1 MNLGRRIWQFK
12 ELRLGALISV
22 AVGLLA
28 AAWASGG
35 ITLFPPGLKER
46 EAEIASASTQV
57 VVDTPRSAI
66 LDVRQDSYAIQS
78 LTDRSVLLG
87 NLVAS
92 PPVREYI
99 AEQASIP
106 VDSLLVAA
114 PLTPD
119 QPRARAALGANRGPG
134 ELVRSNADYRLAIR
148 ANPTVPVLALYAQAP
163 TVETAEKITNAA
175 VEGLRQYLD
184 RVAVA
189 QDTAPGDQ
197 IRLLQLG
204 PASPSGVINP
214 GVRWQ
219 LGVVAFI
226 LAFGLSCAGFVLLRR
241 IREGYR
247 MARAE
252 HGLAASP

>member
-12 ELRLGALISV
+12 QLRWGALISV

-28 AAWASGG
+28 AGWAAGG
-35 ITLFPPGLKER
+35 ITLFPPGKAER
-46 EAEIASASTQV
+46 EAEIASSSTQV

-87 NLVAS
+87 NLIAS

-99 AEQASIP
+99 AKKSSIP
-106 VDSLLVAA
+106 VDLLQVTA

-119 QPRARAALGANRGPG
+119 QPRAPAALGKKRGPG
-134 ELVRSNADYRLAIR
+134 ELVKSNAEYRLAIR

-163 TVETAEKITNAA
+163 TPETAERIANSA
-175 VEGLRQYLD
+175 VEGLREYLD
-184 RVAVA
+184 NIAVA
-189 QDTAPGDQ
+189 QDTASRDQ

-204 PASPSGVINP
+204 PAAPSGVINP

-226 LAFGLSCAGFVLLRR
+226 LAFGLSCAAFVLLRR
-241 IREGYR
+241 VREGYR
-247 MARAE
+247 LARTR
-252 HGLAASP
+252 HGFAA

>member
-12 ELRLGALISV
+12 QLRFGALISV
-22 AVGLLA
+22 AVALLA
-28 AAWASGG
+28 AAWAAGV
-35 ITLFPPGLKER
+35 FPPGSKDR
-46 EAEIASASTQV
+46 EAEIATSSTEV

-87 NLVAS
+87 NLIAS

-106 VDSLLVAA
+106 VDSLQITA
-114 PLTPD
+114 PLTSD
-119 QPRARAALGANRGPG
+119 QPRAPAAPGQKRGPG
-134 ELVRSNADYRLAIR
+134 ELVQSTAEYRLAIR

-163 TVETAEKITNAA
+163 TTETAERIANSA
-175 VEGLRQYLD
+175 VEGLREYLANI
-184 RVAVA
+184 AVA
-189 QDTAPGDQ
+189 QDTAPRDQ

-204 PASPSGVINP
+204 PAAPSGVINP

-219 LGVVAFI
+219 LGVVAFV
-226 LAFGLSCAGFVLLRR
+226 LAFGLSCAAFVMLRR
-241 IREGYR
+241 VREGYR
-247 MARAE
+247 LARTRQR
-252 HGLAASP
+252 LAT